1 MAFSQNALRESGAI
15 LRCLLG
21 SRGVL
26 QKLSK
31 GSVRGGGM
39 AFSVLQAFYKRFIEV
54 LCMGFTGCGFI
65 GLGKFCYEGL
75 QRFSIRGAG
84 FPGLGFRAQD
94 LEFEVCCWCHE
105 RYDFCESLGFWVGDS
120 RTRGCPKIQD

>member
-1 MAFSQNALRESGAI
+1 MIAFSQNALRESGAI

-26 QKLSK
+26 QQLSK
-31 GSVRGGGM
+31 GSVRGGGGGM

-65 GLGKFCYEGL
+65 GLGKFCL
-75 QRFSIRGAG
+75 
-84 FPGLGFRAQD
+84 
-94 LEFEVCCWCHE
+94 
-105 RYDFCESLGFWVGDS
+105 
-120 RTRGCPKIQD
+120 